1 MLLSYI
7 SLIHESEKSMTDHI
21 WRVPIKTLGTSVYQ
35 YGEEAC
41 EGGHA
46 FGPAVRDHFLLHF
59 VTSGKGVFAT
69 EDKEY
74 TVSAGEGFLISPDRV
89 TSYRADAA
97 EPWHYFWIGFSG
109 QSAEELLSEIGLSPS
124 SPVFSFKD
132 VAAMKA
138 VFDRV
143 RLLPED
149 SVKAQLALVSVL
161 YALLSG
167 IEAKRDKSERG
178 AYRLF
183 HTGKEYADMAALYL
197 EQRYA
202 SRITVGAL
210 SLHLGLHR
218 SYFSTLFKKH
228 YGVSPQEYLIRVRMD
243 KARLLLGEGTISVAD
258 IARTVG
264 YEDPLLFS
272 RIFRK
277 AVGISPSDYRKNML
291 KM

>member
-1 MLLSYI
+1 
-7 SLIHESEKSMTDHI
+7 MTEHI
-21 WRVPIKTLGTSVYQ
+21 WRLPIKTLGTSVYQ

-46 FGPAVRDHFLLHF
+46 FGPFVRDHFLLHF

-74 TVSAGEGFLISPDRV
+74 TVGAGEGFLISPDKV
-89 TSYRADAA
+89 TAYRADTVA
-97 EPWHYFWIGFSG
+97 PWHYFWIGFSG
-109 QSAEELLSEIGLSPS
+109 ESAEGLLKEIGLSPTT
-124 SPVFSFKD
+124 PVFSFHD
-132 VAAMKA
+132 TA
-138 VFDRV
+138 VLKSIFDRV
-143 RLLPED
+143 HFLPED
-149 SVKAQLALVSVL
+149 SVKAQLSLVSVL

-183 HTGKEYADMAALYL
+183 HTGKEYADMAALYI

-202 SRITVGAL
+202 SHITVGAL
-210 SLHLGLHR
+210 SAHLGLHR

-228 YGVSPQEYLIRVRMD
+228 YGVSPQEYLLRVRMER
-243 KARLLLGEGTISVAD
+243 ARLLLRGETISVAD

-272 RIFRK
+272 RLFHK
-277 AVGISPSDYRKNML
+277 SVGVSPSEYRKNKL

>member
-1 MLLSYI
+1 
-7 SLIHESEKSMTDHI
+7 MTEHI

-41 EGGHA
+41 EGGHS

-59 VTSGKGVFAT
+59 VTGGKGVFAT

-74 TVSAGEGFLISPDRV
+74 TVSAGEGFLISPDKV
-89 TSYRADAA
+89 TAYRADAA

-109 QSAEELLSEIGLSPS
+109 ESADLLLKEIGLSAAT
-124 SPVFSFKD
+124 PVFSFHD
-132 VAAMKA
+132 TAALKSI
-138 VFDRV
+138 FDRV
-143 RLLPED
+143 HFLPED

-167 IEAKRDKSERG
+167 IEAKREKSERG

-202 SRITVGAL
+202 SHVTVSAL
-210 SLHLGLHR
+210 SAHLGLHR

-228 YGVSPQEYLIRVRMD
+228 YGVSPQEYLIRVRME
-243 KARLLLGEGTISVAD
+243 KACLLLDGGTISVSD

-272 RIFRK
+272 RLFRK
-277 AVGISPSDYRKNML
+277 TVGLSPSEYKKKKHIL
-291 KM
+291 

>member
-1 MLLSYI
+1 
-7 SLIHESEKSMTDHI
+7 MTEHI
-21 WRVPIKTLGTSVYQ
+21 WRIPIKTLGTSVYQ

-46 FGPAVRDHFLLHF
+46 FGPFVRDHFLLHF

-74 TVSAGEGFLISPDRV
+74 TVSAGEGFFISPDRV
-89 TSYRADAA
+89 TAYRADAA

-109 QSAEELLSEIGLSPS
+109 ESAEGLLSEIGLSPAA
-124 SPVFSFKD
+124 PVFSFGD
-132 VAAMKA
+132 TARLKA
-138 VFDRV
+138 IFDRV
-143 RLLPED
+143 HFLPED
-149 SVKAQLALVSVL
+149 SVKAQLSLVSVL
-161 YALLSG
+161 YALLAG
-167 IEAKRDKSERG
+167 IEAKREKSVRG

-183 HTGKEYADMAALYL
+183 HTGKEYADMAALYI
-197 EQRYA
+197 EQHYA
-202 SRITVGAL
+202 SRMTVGAL
-210 SLHLGLHR
+210 SAHLGLHR

-228 YGVSPQEYLIRVRMD
+228 YGVSPQEYFLRIRME
-243 KARLLLGEGTISVAD
+243 KARLLLDEGSISVAD

-272 RIFRK
+272 RLFRK
-277 AVGISPSDYRKNML
+277 SVGVSPSEYRKNKR